1 MNKEEMTNIRNEVK
15 SKLAESGYS
24 LTDVVEQMN
33 KNRDEDHKTTTQ
45 NISNK
50 LSRGTIKYSE
60 IKEIADI
67 IGYKNK
73 MGKRSGINMGS
84 LLARLPLIRAYIS

>member
-1 MNKEEMTNIRNEVK
+1 MSNEQINIIRNEVK
-15 SKLAESGYS
+15 SYIAQSGYT
-24 LTDVVEQMN
+24 LTYIVEQMN
-33 KNRDEDHKTTTQ
+33 KCRDEQHKTTTQ

-67 IGYKNK
+67 IGYKIK
-73 MGKRSGINMGS
+73 WTKEEI
-84 LLARLPLIRAYIS
+84 

>member
-1 MNKEEMTNIRNEVK
+1 MNEEEMTNIRNEVK

-24 LTDVVEQMN
+24 LTYVVEQMN
-33 KNRDEDHKTTTQ
+33 KNRDEEHKTTTQ

-67 IGYKNK
+67 IGYKIK
-73 MGKRSGINMGS
+73 WVKE
-84 LLARLPLIRAYIS
+84 AE

>member
-15 SKLAESGYS
+15 SKLAESRYS

-67 IGYKNK
+67 IGYKIK
-73 MGKRSGINMGS
+73 WVKE
-84 LLARLPLIRAYIS
+84 AE

>member
-1 MNKEEMTNIRNEVK
+1 MMNEEEMNNIRNEVK

-24 LTDVVEQMN
+24 LTYVVEQMN
-33 KNRDEDHKTTTQ
+33 KKRDEEHKTTTQ

-50 LSRGTIKYSE
+50 LTRGTIKYSE

-67 IGYKNK
+67 IGYKIK
-73 MGKRSGINMGS
+73 WIKE
-84 LLARLPLIRAYIS
+84 AEQ

>member
-1 MNKEEMTNIRNEVK
+1 MMNEEEINNIRNEVK

-24 LTDVVEQMN
+24 LTYVVEQMN
-33 KNRDEDHKTTTQ
+33 KKRDEEHKTTTQ

-50 LSRGTIKYSE
+50 LTRGTIKYSE

-67 IGYKNK
+67 IGYKIK
-73 MGKRSGINMGS
+73 WIKE
-84 LLARLPLIRAYIS
+84 AEQ

>member
-1 MNKEEMTNIRNEVK
+1 MNEEEMNNIRNEVK

-24 LTDVVEQMN
+24 LTYVVEQMN
-33 KNRDEDHKTTTQ
+33 KNRDEEHKTTTQ

-50 LSRGTIKYSE
+50 LTRGTIKYSE

-67 IGYKNK
+67 IGYKIK
-73 MGKRSGINMGS
+73 WVKE
-84 LLARLPLIRAYIS
+84 AE

>member
-1 MNKEEMTNIRNEVK
+1 MNEEEMTNIRNEVK

-24 LTDVVEQMN
+24 LTYVVEQMN
-33 KNRDEDHKTTTQ
+33 KNRDEEHKTTTQ

-60 IKEIADI
+60 IKEIANI
-67 IGYKNK
+67 IGYKIK
-73 MGKRSGINMGS
+73 WVKEVE
-84 LLARLPLIRAYIS
+84 

>member
-1 MNKEEMTNIRNEVK
+1 MMNEEEINNIRNEVK

-24 LTDVVEQMN
+24 LTYVVEQMN
-33 KNRDEDHKTTTQ
+33 KKRDEEHKTTTQ

-50 LSRGTIKYSE
+50 LTRGTIKYSE

-67 IGYKNK
+67 IGYKIK
-73 MGKRSGINMGS
+73 WIKK
-84 LLARLPLIRAYIS
+84 AEQ

>member
-1 MNKEEMTNIRNEVK
+1 MNEESRCIKMSDEQINIIRNEVK
-15 SKLAESGYS
+15 SYIAQSGYT
-24 LTDVVEQMN
+24 LTYIVEQMN
-33 KNRDEDHKTTTQ
+33 KSRDEQHKTTTQ

-67 IGYKNK
+67 IGYKIIWTK
-73 MGKRSGINMGS
+73 E
-84 LLARLPLIRAYIS
+84 

>member
-67 IGYKNK
+67 VGYKIK
-73 MGKRSGINMGS
+73 WVKE
-84 LLARLPLIRAYIS
+84 AE

>member
-1 MNKEEMTNIRNEVK
+1 MNKEVMTNIRNEVK

-67 IGYKNK
+67 IGYKIK
-73 MGKRSGINMGS
+73 WVKE
-84 LLARLPLIRAYIS
+84 AE

>member
-1 MNKEEMTNIRNEVK
+1 MSDEQINIIRNEVK
-15 SKLAESGYS
+15 SYIAQSGYT
-24 LTDVVEQMN
+24 LTYIVEQMN
-33 KNRDEDHKTTTQ
+33 KSRDEQHKKTTQ

-67 IGYKNK
+67 IGYKIIWTK
-73 MGKRSGINMGS
+73 E
-84 LLARLPLIRAYIS
+84 

>member
-1 MNKEEMTNIRNEVK
+1 MSDEQINIIRNEVK
-15 SKLAESGYS
+15 AYIAQSGYT
-24 LTDVVEQMN
+24 LTYIVEQMN
-33 KNRDEDHKTTTQ
+33 KSRDDQHKTTTQ

-67 IGYKNK
+67 IGYKIIWTK
-73 MGKRSGINMGS
+73 E
-84 LLARLPLIRAYIS
+84 

>member
-1 MNKEEMTNIRNEVK
+1 MNEEEMNNIRNEVK

-24 LTDVVEQMN
+24 LTYVVEQMN
-33 KNRDEDHKTTTQ
+33 KNRDEEHKTTTQ

-50 LSRGTIKYSE
+50 LTRGTIKYSE

-67 IGYKNK
+67 IGYKIK
-73 MGKRSGINMGS
+73 WIKE
-84 LLARLPLIRAYIS
+84 AE